1 MHCPPLSFHCSH
13 SAGDDGLGGIDDTD
27 DITGI
32 RGTLISNP
40 SVLRNRMGG
49 FGVTAAVTARVNMN
63 ALAVRLALPLAAAGS
78 DMEGMAAEK
87 AQVRTITHTRTPQP
101 IYISPLPLPLL

>member
-1 MHCPPLSFHCSH
+1 MARVIAAACVVAC

-32 RGTLISNP
+32 RGALSISRQTLSRI
-40 SVLRNRMGG
+40 GG
-49 FGVTAAVTARVNMN
+49 IGATAAATARLNMN

-87 AQVRTITHTRTPQP
+87 AQVRQNRDTL
-101 IYISPLPLPLL
+101 YSPGKCAAPLV